1 MEITWVTFLI
11 VCPMVFLAGFV
22 DSIAGGGGL
31 ISLPAYMLSGLP
43 AHAAVATNKLSSSVG
58 TFAST
63 IRYIRNKCVDF
74 RLAVPSV
81 IMAVIGAQIG
91 SRLALLV
98 ADEVFKILLLVALP
112 GIAVW
117 MLTHKNLDPPEDA
130 RVDRK
135 KQMIYVTVASL
146 VIGLYDGFYGPGTG
160 TFLTLVYTGFCKMKV
175 LKAAGNVKLANLAS
189 NLSALLVFLTGGHV
203 VIALGLTASVFSIA
217 GNWLGSGVAIR
228 NGSRLVRW
236 VIVAVLALLF
246 VKVITDLLV
255 PAA

>member
-160 TFLTLVYTGFCKMKV
+160 TFLTLVYTGLCKMKV

-228 NGSRLVRW
+228 NGSKLVRW

>member
-160 TFLTLVYTGFCKMKV
+160 TFLTLVYTGLCRMKV

-203 VIALGLTASVFSIA
+203 VLALGLTASVFSIA
-217 GNWLGSGVAIR
+217 GHWLGSGVAIR

>member
-58 TFAST
+58 TVVST
-63 IRYIRNKCVDF
+63 ARYLKNGFVDLK
-74 RLAVPSV
+74 LAIPSV
-81 IMAVIGAQIG
+81 LMAIAGAQIG

-98 ADEVFKILLLVALP
+98 EDQVFKIMLLVALP
-112 GIAVW
+112 VIALWV
-117 MLTHKNLDPPEDA
+117 LTHKNLDPPEGA
-130 RVDRK
+130 KADRK
-135 KQMIYVTVASL
+135 KQFIVVTAASL

-160 TFLTLVYTGFCKMKV
+160 TFLTLVYTALCKMKV

-189 NLSALLVFLTGGHV
+189 NLSSLLVFLMNGV
-203 VIALGLTASVFSIA
+203 VLIPLGLAASVFSIA
-217 GNWLGSGVAIR
+217 GHWLGSGLAMK
-228 NGSRLVRW
+228 NGAKLVRW